1 MLLLPAKSTQ
11 LRTGLW
17 LVAALWTLAGTAE
30 AQPRTD
36 TLKEIK
42 VRGRHRLSTDDKLQ
56 VFSPGQKIKT
66 IDSATLQRYQ
76 QNNMATLLAQQTSV
90 FVKSYGF
97 NALATLSFRGASAA
111 QSQVYWNGVPIQ
123 NAALGIADV
132 STLPVSFMRR
142 VNIVYGGS
150 AALWGSGNV
159 GGALLLETE
168 EPVFD
173 TQKKT
178 VAITGGAG
186 SFGQYAGGLRGSI
199 GSRRW
204 YMSVNAQAQT
214 AANNFEYTTQAGNP
228 AQMPNGRLQSA
239 AALLHAAYK
248 ISDSQR
254 ISISVWYQQYV
265 RQIPP
270 ALFEQW
276 SGKEQTDGSLRTLAD
291 WRKKSGSNLWYIK
304 SSVIRDEIQYTDAA
318 VLLGSNNAVW
328 QYFTEAGWKKQM
340 GNFGEALLFLPV
352 QLSWLSGTAGENR
365 QQQKVALAG
374 AYRATMLHSRL
385 NMAVNLRAEAIND
398 QRVLLPGA
406 NAAYTI
412 AHWLQVRANVQRSYR
427 APTLNELYYQPGG
440 NEALLPEQGWS
451 RDAGYTVKAA
461 IGHLSLYH
469 DLSIFDRNIRDW
481 IVWLGGA
488 VWTPHNIAEVHSR
501 GVETENTLSY
511 TAGKVRLHLGINTA
525 YCRSTTTQ
533 SYMPNDG
540 SVGKQIPYAPRYTGM
555 ANAGATY
562 KNTTLNYNH
571 TYTGYR
577 FTTSDESA
585 YLSPYNTGNLQVM
598 HTMTRGRYACQLM
611 AQCNNIWNQRYQVAA
626 ARHMPGIN
634 WLMGVRLGTQ

>member
-1 MLLLPAKSTQ
+1 MPPLSAITLAMRS
-11 LRTGLW
+11 LW
-17 LVAALWTLAGTAE
+17 LAAALCLCAGGAS
-30 AQPRTD
+30 AQHRQD

-42 VRGRHRLSTDDKLQ
+42 VRGRHWLSADDRLQ
-56 VFSPGQKIKT
+56 VFSPGQKVKT

-76 QNNMATLLAQQTSV
+76 QNNMAALLAQQTSV

-132 STLPVSFMRR
+132 STLPVSFMSR

-173 TQKKT
+173 TQRK
-178 VAITGGAG
+178 AIAVTGGAG

-199 GSRRW
+199 ASSRW
-204 YMSVNAQAQT
+204 YASANVQAQT
-214 AANNFEYTTQAGNP
+214 ATNSFDYTIQAGAT

-239 AALLHAAYK
+239 AALLHSAYK
-248 ISDSQR
+248 INDSQR
-254 ISISVWYQQYV
+254 ISLSVWYQQYV

-291 WRKKSGSNLWYIK
+291 WRKKSGVNLWYIK
-304 SSVIRDEIQYTDAA
+304 SSVIRDEVRYTDEA
-318 VLLGSNNAVW
+318 VLLHSANTVW
-328 QYFTEAGWKKQM
+328 QYYGEAGWKRQM
-340 GNFGEALLFLPV
+340 GKHGQALLFAPV
-352 QLSWLSGTAGENR
+352 QLSWLTGAAQR

-374 AYRATMLHSRL
+374 AYQASLLHARL
-385 NMAVNLRAEAIND
+385 NMALNLRAEAIND
-398 QRVLLPGA
+398 QRVALPGLS
-406 NAAYTI
+406 AAYTVVE
-412 AHWLQVRANVQRSYR
+412 WLQVRGNVQRSYR
-427 APTLNELYYQPGG
+427 APTLNELYYEPGG

-451 RDAGYTVKAA
+451 RDAGYTVKGAV
-461 IGHLSLYH
+461 GRLSLYH
-469 DLSIFDRNIRDW
+469 DLSVFDRNIRDW

-511 TAGKVRLHLGINTA
+511 TAGKVRLHLGVNTA
-525 YCRSTTTQ
+525 YCRSTTAQ
-533 SYMPNDG
+533 SYLPLDG
-540 SVGKQIPYAPRYTGM
+540 SVGKQIPYAPRYNGM
-555 ANAGATY
+555 ANVGATY
-562 KNTTLNYNH
+562 KKTTINYNH

-585 YLSPYNTGNLQVM
+585 YLPPYNTGNIQVM
-598 HTMTRGRYACQLM
+598 HTIARGGYTCQLM
-611 AQCNNIWNQRYQVAA
+611 AQCNNIWSQRYQIAA
-626 ARHMPGIN
+626 ARPMPGIN
-634 WLMGVRLGTQ
+634 WLVGLQMSNK

>member
-1 MLLLPAKSTQ
+1 MPLLSATTTALRSLCLAGALCLWAVGTSGQ
-11 LRTGLW
+11 LR
-17 LVAALWTLAGTAE
+17 
-30 AQPRTD
+30 PD
-36 TLKEIK
+36 TLTEVK
-42 VRGRHRLSTDDKLQ
+42 VRGRHRLSADDRLQ
-56 VFSPGQKIKT
+56 VFAPGQKIKT
-66 IDSATLQRYQ
+66 IDSATLLRYQ
-76 QNNMATLLAQQTSV
+76 QNNMAALLAQQTSV

-132 STLPVSFMRR
+132 STLPVSFMSR
-142 VNIVYGGS
+142 VNVVYGGS

-173 TQKKT
+173 TQRK
-178 VAITGGAG
+178 AIAVTGGAG
-186 SFGQYAGGLRGSI
+186 SFGQYAGGLRGS
-199 GSRRW
+199 SASQRW
-204 YMSVNAQAQT
+204 YVSANLQAQT
-214 AANNFEYTTQAGNP
+214 AANNFEYTTQAGAA

-276 SGKEQTDGSLRTLAD
+276 SGKEQTDGSLRTLVD
-291 WRKKSGSNLWYIK
+291 WRKKSGANVWYVK
-304 SSVIRDEIQYTDAA
+304 ASAIRDEVRYTDAA
-318 VLLGSNNAVW
+318 VAMQSANTVG
-328 QYFTEAGWKKQM
+328 QYYAEAGWKRLLGKYGQ
-340 GNFGEALLFLPV
+340 ALLFAPV
-352 QLSWLSGTAGENR
+352 QLSQLPGPTQR
-365 QQQKVALAG
+365 QQQKAALAG
-374 AYRATMLHSRL
+374 AYQASLLHERL
-385 NMAVNLRAEAIND
+385 NMALNLRAEAIND
-398 QRVLLPGA
+398 QRVALPGLS
-406 NAAYTI
+406 AAYTLTQ
-412 AHWLQVRANVQRSYR
+412 WLQVRGNVQRSYR

-440 NEALLPEQGWS
+440 NEGLLPEQGWS
-451 RDAGYTVKAA
+451 RDAGYTLKGAK
-461 IGHLSLYH
+461 GRLSVYH
-469 DLSIFDRNIRDW
+469 DLSVFDRSIRDW

-511 TAGKVRLHLGINTA
+511 TLGRVRLHMSVNTA
-525 YCRSTTTQ
+525 YCLSTTAQ
-533 SYMPNDG
+533 SYLPHDG
-540 SVGKQIPYAPRYTGM
+540 SVGKQIPYAPRYNGM

-585 YLSPYNTGNLQVM
+585 YLPPYNTGNILAM
-598 HTMTRGRYACQLM
+598 HTLTRGGYTCQLM
-611 AQCNNIWNQRYQVAA
+611 AQCNNIWNAQYQVAA
-626 ARHMPGIN
+626 GRPMPGFN
-634 WLMGVRLGTQ
+634 WLVGMRIGGQ